1 MPGDINGLPEQAK
14 WGQPD
19 RGKTPSVAIMPFSL
33 LLLPLAWLVVDL
45 FSRSNLVLNPPA
57 LLPGQS

>member
-14 WGQPD
+14 WGQPK

>member
-1 MPGDINGLPEQAK
+1 MPGDINGLPQQAK
-14 WGQPD
+14 WGQPEQ
-19 RGKTPSVAIMPFSL
+19 GKTPSVAIMPFSL